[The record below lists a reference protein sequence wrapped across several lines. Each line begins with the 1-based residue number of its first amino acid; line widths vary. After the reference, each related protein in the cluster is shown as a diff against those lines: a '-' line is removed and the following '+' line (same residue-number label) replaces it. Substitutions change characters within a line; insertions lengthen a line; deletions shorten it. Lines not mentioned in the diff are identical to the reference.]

1 MGQAKRR
8 GTLEGRIATAQELE
22 QARHEAYAEK
32 WERERPERE
41 DAEQRRHTFDRQ
53 RIHQGHARGT
63 GRVSPRLIAAMLSTI
78 IPSH

>member
-8 GTLEGRIATAQELE
+8 GTRDERVAAALNYS
-22 QARHEAYAEK
+22 QAWHEAYAEK

-41 DAEQRRHTFDRQ
+41 AAEARRHAFDRQ

-63 GRVSPRLIAAMLSTI
+63 GHVSPLLIAALLSTI
-78 IPSH
+78 TPSR